1 MPFSARHRLLKVL
14 CLSVLLPVLGF
25 ARISPPGLTNSPPC
39 TNCPPITV
47 SNSPPYSVP
56 GLKLYQP
63 VFTNSLLRFTLL
75 EHDTNWSYDLYFKTS
90 LASSIRWQRIAE
102 SGVGNSFIE
111 TPQRPDSTAFFAL
124 GTLLDS
130 DADGLP
136 DAFEQWV
143 TLTSPTNA
151 DSNGNGVPDGLEDSN
166 ANGIDNLGDY
176 SLVTRAIVT
185 VPSPTATE
193 GGANGEFNIR
203 LPKAAATN
211 GTPVYFNLSGSTDP
225 GDDYLLKDI
234 SGNTLSNV
242 FRFNAGATVGRLLVT
257 AVNNTDQETWV
268 RDVILTLDSAPNYP
282 VDFRPGSVRL
292 IDNDLARVA
301 VFASDPDAAEP
312 VGGVTDTGEFRFVRY
327 GLTNTSITVGFGMTG
342 TAANGTDYNSLP
354 VSVVI
359 PAGLSET
366 TLTLTPKNNGIIT
379 GPELATLTLKPG
391 AGYTTNGSI
400 GVATV
405 TIADANLP
413 SLTITAPDDI
423 ATEAGPTTG
432 YFRITRTGATTQPL
446 VVSLRAGGDASAGI
460 DYVSLPTSVTI
471 NAGAT
476 FADVVV
482 TPVVSATPETIK
494 YVRLGI
500 QGSPNYRIT
509 SSTAVVWIDDSSP
522 TTYEFRELRP
532 SAVRGS
538 VPAMLEITR
547 YGTSAAAANLAF
559 TAYQASGPLASQ
571 PLHYSASG
579 NVSGANITFAAR
591 ASVAVMNIGAGSST
605 ANSGV
610 SIQINHSGGLYSQLF
625 SFIGSDRA
633 LTLSAPSTLMIEGGA
648 VLRYTVSRP
657 ATGSAVS
664 VPVVFSGLAQNGV
677 DFTATALTLNV
688 GQASGFVD
696 ITPLN
701 DATFE
706 GYELL
711 GVEIDPTD
719 IGVAGVNGRQAS
731 LIRDAAGNPDYLPER
746 DYDADGLTDRQEIAR
761 GTDPFVFNDFGVD
774 TDNDGLAEF
783 QEVNAGSNPAV
794 ADSDGDGVD
803 DGTESALGANPAS
816 ASDDGMALA
825 GTDVLEADLYFGD
838 LSGNRTNR
846 YYLFMWNATNSSQI
860 LRTFTHAPGAVTKH
874 TLLLPRGNEYRFGVR
889 YTPASSKAVYST
901 LRFDFLVA
909 GQRPTQLL
917 TDPGSLLGKASGS
930 SPQPLM
936 TQPVSFIVPRIDITF
951 TNLVGFAALD
961 ANPNWGG
968 GQRFFPDDL
977 SPTDTATS
985 RNKVR
990 AFVRVTPNMS
1000 GRTIRMKPIDVD
1012 DPTPENFDSDG
1023 WKRWVDL
1030 GDTSAPDS
1038 GDDNRGNL
1046 VFPANATTTLS
1057 AQSTAEFELT
1067 LPMQPGDNLRLAV
1080 GIDGGTGVA
1089 DLNRLQ
1095 VANPTNAAYVA
1106 TTNNIPRDTLAG
1118 ISPMLTIWRKL
1129 HLEFD
1134 SMLAPPTDTNSTQLN
1149 RLLGKILMVSP
1160 NAPAAGQSVVYV
1172 STYGANQGQDF
1183 NFQFGRLVPATGS
1196 QARIT
1201 SSYSRIQRFAIDRYI
1216 QVLTVEGA
1224 LSTALAGQ
1232 TCEMFDDDDQYLQ
1245 NHPLYPSLL
1254 NLPTP
1259 LPANGRSG
1267 EYITN
1272 MQATFGF
1279 AYIKLVDANAA
1290 GWNTT
1295 PTIPFL
1301 LHDNAA
1307 IAGIVPGIFNGANL
1321 QLKNTDR
1328 PRFWA
1333 YSVGLG
1339 YQPLAYEDGDV
1350 DSELPS
1356 KGINPKYITP
1366 SLAAG
1371 GVATVY
1377 LECIREEV
1385 CGTGRDNPINRAHFN
1400 DASRIQGIINSYK
1413 GWTYGVMAHEIS
1425 HAPGSHSAGSDHG
1438 ETGLMAEGAVDIFTA
1453 GFAPAT
1459 IQRLRQATSWTE

>member
-90 LASSIRWQRIAE
+90 LAASVRWQRIAE
-102 SGVGNSFIE
+102 SGVGNSVIE

-151 DSNGNGVPDGLEDSN
+151 DSNGNGIPDGLEDSN

-225 GDDYLLKDI
+225 EGDYLLKDI

-312 VGGVTDTGEFRFVRY
+312 VGGVTDTGEFRIVRY

-413 SLTITAPDDI
+413 SLTITAPDDL

-460 DYVSLPTSVTI
+460 DYVALPPTVTI

-482 TPVVSATPETIK
+482 TPVVSAAPETIK

-500 QGSPNYRIT
+500 QGSQNYRIT

-538 VPAMLEITR
+538 VPAMLEVTR
-547 YGTSAAAANLAF
+547 YGTSASAANLAF

-719 IGVAGVNGRQAS
+719 IGVAGVNGRRAA
-731 LIRDAAGNPDYLPER
+731 LIRDAAVNPDYLPER

-803 DGTESALGANPAS
+803 DGTEAALGANPAS

-860 LRTFTHAPGAVTKH
+860 LRTFTHAPGQVSRH
-874 TLLLPRGNEYRFGVR
+874 VLHLPRGNEYRFGVR
-889 YTPASSKAVYST
+889 YTPASSKAVNST

-917 TDPGSLLGKASGS
+917 TDPGSLLGKASGG

-951 TNLVGFAALD
+951 TNLAGFAALD

-977 SPTDTATS
+977 SPTDTATP

-990 AFVRVTPNMS
+990 AFIRVTPNMS
-1000 GRTIRMKPIDVD
+1000 SYVVRMKAIDVD
-1012 DPTPENFDSDG
+1012 DPTPDSSDSNG
-1023 WKRWVDL
+1023 GPRIVDP
-1030 GDTSAPDS
+1030 GDNSAPES
-1038 GDDNRGNL
+1038 GNDNRGSA
-1046 VFPANATTTLS
+1046 VFASNVIATLS
-1057 AQSTAEFELT
+1057 AQSTAEFELIM
-1067 LPMQPGDNLRLAV
+1067 PIQPGDNLRLAV
-1080 GIDGGTGVA
+1080 GIDGGTGVI

-1106 TTNNIPRDTLAG
+1106 PTNSVSRDTLAG
-1118 ISPMLTIWRKL
+1118 ISPLLTVWRKL

-1134 SMLAPPTDTNSTQLN
+1134 SMDTPPTSGGFANQIN
-1149 RLLGKILMVSP
+1149 ARLFNIGPAPVSP
-1160 NAPAAGQSVVYV
+1160 GNTAIDAFVGTIGVQ
-1172 STYGANQGQDF
+1172 YGDIFKN
-1183 NFQFGRLVPATGS
+1183 GRLTIPGAPTPYKVLEGSIYRHNYVRLVVAGTVPTNYTGV
-1196 QARIT
+1196 T
-1201 SSYSRIQRFAIDRYI
+1201 AILR
-1216 QVLTVEGA
+1216 
-1224 LSTALAGQ
+1224 
-1232 TCEMFDDDDQYLQ
+1232 DDDDIYLA
-1245 NHPLYPSLL
+1245 NDTLYPSVVG
-1254 NLPTP
+1254 LPSPSVPADTWMPTNVVDQIATP
-1259 LPANGRSG
+1259 YRD
-1267 EYITN
+1267 
-1272 MQATFGF
+1272 
-1279 AYIKLVDANAA
+1279 AYILPVDANVL
-1290 GWNTT
+1290 GWNTVKR
-1295 PTIPFL
+1295 IPFRPFAESTETGVF
-1301 LHDNAA
+1301 DV
-1307 IAGIVPGIFNGANL
+1307 GNL
-1321 QLKNTDR
+1321 QLKGKDR
-1328 PRFWA
+1328 SRFWCFPIIFA
-1333 YSVGLG
+1333 YQHSGE
-1339 YQPLAYEDGDV
+1339 EDGDPDD
-1350 DSELPS
+1350 DSPTLGETYKSGSALSFLNGQWSAIYLEATRDYIWRESSPSRFTNPTLAASARRDFFNRVSGVVSHEIGHSPGSQLEMTDHAEL
-1356 KGINPKYITP
+1356 GAM
-1366 SLAAG
+1366 AAG
-1371 GVATVY
+1371 GGDVQRFTPDT
-1377 LECIREEV
+1377 IR
-1385 CGTGRDNPINRAHFN
+1385 RFRS
-1400 DASRIQGIINSYK
+1400 ASQ
-1413 GWTYGVMAHEIS
+1413 WT
-1425 HAPGSHSAGSDHG
+1425 
-1438 ETGLMAEGAVDIFTA
+1438 
-1453 GFAPAT
+1453 
-1459 IQRLRQATSWTE
+1459 R